1 MTAILRTALLAA
13 LAAASIPAV
22 AAGQDITANLLRRIE
37 FLERAHTDLERRVH
51 ELEAVIT
58 EAVITSEPSQG
69 QPLQASTRWRDL
81 ANWRRLRL
89 GMKMDEV
96 RALLGEPERVEA
108 GPVTY
113 WRWPGANVFF
123 MSGKLEGWS
132 EPR

>member
-22 AAGQDITANLLRRIE
+22 AAGQDTSTASLLRRIE
-37 FLERAHTDLERRVH
+37 LLERANTDLEQRVRD
-51 ELEAVIT
+51 LEAFIRR
-58 EAVITSEPSQG
+58 EPSRDQ
-69 QPLQASTRWRDL
+69 QVAVSPNWRDIS
-81 ANWRRLRL
+81 NWRRLRL

-108 GPVTY
+108 DIVTY
-113 WRWPGANVFF
+113 WRWAGANVFF
-123 MSGKLEGWS
+123 MSGKLRGWS